1 MIRKMMVLSA
11 LLFAVILLSGCWDK
25 KELTDIAFVAAI
37 GVDKGENGG
46 YIGTFQI
53 INPGNVAGGLQ
64 GGSGQNYATV
74 TVYEVYGN
82 NLTEVSRRA
91 ANEISRVLFYSHANL
106 VVIGEEL
113 AKEEGV
119 AGFMDAFDRDDRFRD
134 TAKVVIAKDTSAN
147 NLLKIST
154 PIDKIP
160 ANKIIKT
167 LQFSE
172 QQWGEQWPVN
182 IRELLNVLTADGKEA
197 IIPSFRYSGS
207 VKDGKSIENLQ
218 HTAPESALSAD
229 DLAIFKKGKLIGF
242 FQEKEALG
250 MAWIMNKINESTVGI
265 NWGEKKKAISFQI
278 IKEKTKVAVRMQDG
292 KPSVTI
298 DITTKGEL
306 GEVDVPINIEDRQ
319 IRHKITKKVEEEIK
333 QIVHSAIERSK
344 ELQTDVFGFGEK
356 LYQEHP
362 EAWKKLKN
370 DWNDQYYPELDVNV
384 TVNASITRTG
394 LRTNPFIYQQ

>member
-25 KELTDIAFVAAI
+25 KELTDIAFVAAF

-147 NLLKIST
+147 NLLKITT

-167 LQFSE
+167 LQFSK
-172 QQWGEQWPVN
+172 QQWGEQWPVS
-182 IRELLNVLTADGKEA
+182 IRELINVLVADGKEA
-197 IIPSFRYSGS
+197 ILPSFRYSGS
-207 VKDGKSIENLQ
+207 VQDGQSVKNLESM
-218 HTAPESALSAD
+218 APNAVLSAD
-229 DLAIFKKGKLIGF
+229 DMAIFKNDKLIGF
-242 FQEKEALG
+242 FHEKEALG
-250 MAWIMNKINESTVGI
+250 AAWIMNHIDESTIGI
-265 NWGEKKKAISFQI
+265 NWGEKKEAISFQI

-306 GEVDVPINIEDRQ
+306 GEVGVPINIEDRQ
-319 IRHKITKKVEEEIK
+319 IREKITKKVENKIK
-333 QIVHSAIERSK
+333 QMVHSPIERTK

-356 LYQEHP
+356 LYKEHP
-362 EAWKKLKN
+362 EAWKKIKN

-394 LRTNPFIYQQ
+394 LRTNPFTFEQ

>member
-25 KELTDIAFVAAI
+25 KELTDIAFVAAF

-74 TVYEVYGN
+74 TVYEAYGN

-119 AGFMDAFDRDDRFRD
+119 AGFMDAFDRHDRFRD

-147 NLLKIST
+147 NLLKITT

-167 LQFSE
+167 LQFSK
-172 QQWGEQWPVN
+172 QQWGEQWPVS
-182 IRELLNVLTADGKEA
+182 IRELINVLVADGKEA
-197 IIPSFRYSGS
+197 ILPSFRYSGS
-207 VKDGKSIENLQ
+207 VQDGQSVKNLESM
-218 HTAPESALSAD
+218 APNAVLSAD
-229 DLAIFKKGKLIGF
+229 DMAIFKNDKLIGF
-242 FQEKEALG
+242 FHEKEALG
-250 MAWIMNKINESTVGI
+250 AAWIMNHIDESTIGI
-265 NWGEKKKAISFQI
+265 NWGEKKEAISFQI
-278 IKEKTKVAVRMQDG
+278 IKENTKVAVRIQDG

-306 GEVDVPINIEDRQ
+306 GEVGVPINIEDRQ
-319 IRHKITKKVEEEIK
+319 IREKITKKVENKIK
-333 QIVHSAIERSK
+333 QMVHSPIERTK

-356 LYQEHP
+356 LYKEHP
-362 EAWKKLKN
+362 EAWKKIKN

-394 LRTNPFIYQQ
+394 LRTNPFTFEQ